1 MKIRRLFEF
10 SMFLSIAL
18 IFTFT
23 GAFAQEYPSKPI
35 KLVAPFGAG
44 GSTDSS
50 ARIMAK
56 YLEKYLG
63 GKVAVVNIK
72 GAAGTIGS
80 MQVYQSKPDGYTL
93 LWHHLTLVT
102 SYHTGV
108 GKFTWDSL
116 TPVCQGV
123 RFYKAL
129 TVPIDSPYKNLGD
142 FLEDA
147 KARPGQIK
155 WGVNLGAGLHFEA
168 LGFETITDTKFQF
181 VAGGGDASQVRALLG
196 KHIDIAN
203 PSDTVILQYVKT
215 GKLRALATTGDERLQ
230 SLPEIPTF
238 KEQGVDFTF
247 YYEPSLFG
255 PPGMSEDI
263 IKKLNDAVG
272 KVLQDPE
279 AIGEYRKIGMYPAF
293 AEHETFKKNLLDLD
307 ARLYKFARK
316 GGLIPSRMSK

>member
-1 MKIRRLFEF
+1 METRRL
-10 SMFLSIAL
+10 LSI
-18 IFTFT
+18 FTAVSIVLT
-23 GAFAQEYPSKPI
+23 LTIVGAFAEGYPSRPI

-56 YLEKYLG
+56 YLEKYLNA
-63 GKVAVVNIK
+63 KVAVVNIK
-72 GAAGTIGS
+72 GAAGTIGT

-93 LWHHLTLVT
+93 IWHHLTLVT

-116 TPVCQGV
+116 TPVCQGD

-129 TVPIDSPYKNLGD
+129 TVHKDAPWKNLD
-142 FLEDA
+142 EFLKDA

-155 WGVNLGAGLHFEA
+155 WGVNIGAGLHFEA
-168 LGFETITDTKFQF
+168 LGFETVTDTKFQF
-181 VAGGGDASQVRALLG
+181 VAGGGDANQVRALLG
-196 KHIDIAN
+196 KHIDVAD

-215 GKLRALATTGDERLQ
+215 GTLRALATTGEERLQ
-230 SLPEIPTF
+230 SLPDIPTF

-255 PPGMSEDI
+255 PPGMSSDI
-263 IKKLNDAVG
+263 IEKLNDAAR
-272 KVLQDPE
+272 KVLQDPD
-279 AIGEYRKIGMYPAF
+279 AIAEYRKIGMYPAF

-316 GGLIPSRMSK
+316 GGLIPSRMK